1 MVREMSEPSSARR
14 SPRTAVCTIVSNN
27 YLPFART
34 LMGSLCETHPEWDR
48 HVLITDEIRGHFN
61 PKSEDFEVLEVEE
74 LPLPGGRRMLFQYSI
89 LELNTAVKPWWLA
102 WLFERGD
109 YDRVIYLDPDI
120 SVYRRL
126 EEVERT
132 LDAGNFMCLTP
143 HLTGRLSEDRK
154 PNETDI
160 LRAGTYNLGFI
171 ALSRHPHLEDFLA
184 WWQSK
189 MESDCVVDFDSGLF
203 VDQKWIDLA
212 PGMYPDVSILRHEG
226 YNVAYWNLEHRR
238 LEKLGDRFEVNGQ
251 PLVFFHFSGLDPLR
265 PEAFSKHQ
273 DRFTLESL
281 GKGQELAL
289 DYCQRVVDNGLE
301 KCRKWPYAWAHFP
314 DGAEI
319 VDEVRALYREDI
331 AVHEDG
337 GTDPF
342 ELGAAYFNESI
353 GAAWRGG
360 PLVTRLMHHVWNTRL
375 DLQLHFP
382 DLDGSARR
390 DFVNWFVNNAAV
402 EHALPEAYIEP
413 ARRSLQADSGAGL
426 RERMKQ
432 KLGAALQHLR
442 PLARRLPPGMKNR
455 LRRWLRAPA
464 RVPVSTIR
472 PQLALGFGVDHV
484 GFFRMDAHDL
494 AHKTA
499 WMGAKALVRL
509 TESRGDTLR
518 IAGEH
523 RAEIHRLAHGS
534 PRLTLR
540 VSLDGRTVTD
550 HTLQTE
556 GPFEIEVEINQPV
569 SRESVLGL
577 EVSRAFVP
585 SEIGLGEDPRELS
598 LRMSRLEL
606 GDEAILDF
614 ARGDDCYVVRHQS
627 KAMRS
632 GFNIV
637 GYVRSEL
644 GVGESARLCADAAE
658 AAEIPFS
665 MVDFSVG
672 CSSRADDNRWA
683 HRITQDNPQ
692 PINLI
697 HVNADQIPVVYA
709 HFGQPFF
716 DHHYNIGF
724 WHWELPEL
732 PDEWLGSFALLNE
745 VWVPSHFVADAVSA
759 KSPVPVVRMPHAVGF
774 EPPRGARRGRFDLPE
789 KKFLFLTM
797 YDMHSVQARKNPEAV
812 IEAFHRA
819 FPDGAD
825 AGLVVKVMNRTS
837 DAEPFARLEQ
847 RLREVPGVHLISET
861 LDRKDVYAL
870 ESVCDCFVSL
880 HRSEGFGL
888 GLAEAMYLGKPVIG
902 TNWSAN
908 TDFMSQE
915 NSCPVRYTLTHIEK
929 DEGPYRAGQIWAE
942 PDIDHAA
949 WYMKALV
956 EDGEFRARLGAAGQL
971 TIRSEY
977 SPAAIGKRYRE
988 RLEILSRLI

>member
-1 MVREMSEPSSARR
+1 MSEPPGSRR
-14 SPRTAVCTIVSNN
+14 SARTAVCTIVSNN

-34 LMGSLCETHPEWDR
+34 LMGSLREIHPEWDR

-61 PKSEDFEVLEVEE
+61 PQSEDFEVLEVEK

-120 SVYRRL
+120 LLYQRL
-126 EEVERT
+126 EEVERS
-132 LDAGNFMCLTP
+132 LDAGSLMCLTP
-143 HLTGRLSEDRK
+143 HLTRRLSEDLK
-154 PNETDI
+154 PNEIDI
-160 LRAGTYNLGFI
+160 LRAGAYNLGFI
-171 ALSRHPHLEDFLA
+171 ALGRHPDLADFLA

-203 VDQKWIDLA
+203 VDQKWIDLV

-226 YNVAYWNLEHRR
+226 YNVAYWNLENRR
-238 LEKLGDRFEVNGQ
+238 LEKRGDRFEVNGQ
-251 PLVFFHFSGLDPLR
+251 PLVFFHFSGLDPLK
-265 PEAFSKHQ
+265 PEPFSKHQ
-273 DRFTLESL
+273 NRFTLRSL
-281 GKGQELAL
+281 GKGRELVL
-289 DYCQRVVDNGLE
+289 DYCQRVIDNGFE
-301 KCRKWPYAWAHFP
+301 KCREWPYAWARFA
-314 DGAEI
+314 DGTEI
-319 VDEVRALYREDI
+319 IDAIRALYREDI
-331 AVHEDG
+331 AVHEAG
-337 GTDPF
+337 GDDPF

-360 PLVTRLMHHVWNTRL
+360 PLVTRLMRHIWSLRL
-375 DLQLHFP
+375 DLQHHYP
-382 DLDGSARR
+382 DLQGSTRR
-390 DFVNWFVNNAAV
+390 DFAHWFVNSAAI
-402 EHALPEAYIEP
+402 EHGLPEAYIEP
-413 ARRSLQADSGAGL
+413 VRRSLQDESGAGV
-426 RERMKQ
+426 RNRMKQ
-432 KLGAALQHLR
+432 KLDAALQRLR
-442 PLARRLPPGMKNR
+442 PLARRLSPGMKAR

-464 RVPVSTIR
+464 GLPVTTIR
-472 PQLALGFGVDHV
+472 PQVALGFGVDHV
-484 GFFRMDAHDL
+484 GFFRMDAYDVAHD
-494 AHKTA
+494 AA
-499 WMGAKALVRL
+499 WMGARALVRL
-509 TESRGDTLR
+509 TESSGDTLR

-523 RAEIHRLAHGS
+523 RAEIYRLAHGS

-540 VSLDGRTVTD
+540 VSLDGRTLTD
-550 HTLQTE
+550 HTLQSE
-556 GPFEIEVEINQPV
+556 GPFEIEVEIDQPV
-569 SRESVLGL
+569 SRETVLGL

-598 LRMSRLEL
+598 LRMSRVEL

-614 ARGDDCYVVRHQS
+614 ARGNDCYVVRHQS
-627 KAMRS
+627 KAMQS

-683 HRITQDNPQ
+683 HRITEDNPQ

-697 HVNADQIPVVYA
+697 HVNADQVPVVHA
-709 HFGQPFF
+709 HFGQSFF

-745 VWVPSHFVADAVSA
+745 VWVPSRFVADAVSA

-774 EPPRGARRGRFDLPE
+774 EPPRGASRGQFGLPE
-789 KKFLFLTM
+789 KDFLFLTM

-812 IEAFHRA
+812 IDAFHQA
-819 FPDGAD
+819 FPDGAGV
-825 AGLVVKVMNRTS
+825 GLVVKVMNRTS

-847 RLREVPGVHLISET
+847 RLREVPGVHLIAET

-870 ESVCDCFVSL
+870 ESVCDCFASL

-908 TDFMSQE
+908 TDFMTQE
-915 NSCPVRYTLTHIEK
+915 NSCPVRYTLTPIEK
-929 DEGPYRAGQIWAE
+929 DEGPYRAGQIWAD
-942 PDIDHAA
+942 PDIEHAA
-949 WYMKALV
+949 WYMKLLV
-956 EDGEFRARLGAAGQL
+956 EDDELRTRLGAAGQQ
-971 TIRSEY
+971 TIRSDY
-977 SPAAIGKRYRE
+977 SPAAIGQRYRQ

>member
-171 ALSRHPHLEDFLA
+171 ALSRHPHLEDFLG

-331 AVHEDG
+331 AVHEDR

-413 ARRSLQADSGAGL
+413 ARRSLQADSGAGQ

-442 PLARRLPPGMKNR
+442 PLARRLPLGMKNR

-812 IEAFHRA
+812 IEAFQRA